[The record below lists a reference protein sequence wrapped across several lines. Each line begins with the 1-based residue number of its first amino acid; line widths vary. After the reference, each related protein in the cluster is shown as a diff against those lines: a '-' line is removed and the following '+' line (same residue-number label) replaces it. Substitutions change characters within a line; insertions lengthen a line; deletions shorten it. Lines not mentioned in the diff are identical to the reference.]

1 MIDPFLEAEYNNSA
15 KVPEAADIV
24 AEWIRAAADFRAS
37 HAHAEFDVAYGPSG
51 RQVVDMFWPDAGRD
65 GPIAMFIH
73 GGYWQRLDKSFV
85 SHLAAGLNAHGVAVA
100 MPSYDLCPAVT
111 LAVLTGQLRAAA
123 RFLRARHGRFDLA
136 IGHSAG
142 GHLAAMLLAAD
153 LVPAA
158 MPISGLFDLRP
169 LVHTTVN
176 DGVRFDAAEAWRL
189 SPLALPRPPGRVH
202 ALVGGNEGE
211 EYANQSRR
219 LARAWGGRWEVLP
232 GHDHFTIPGDLAA
245 PNSAMVAIA
254 RGLLPPV

>member
-15 KVPEAADIV
+15 KVPAAGGIV
-24 AEWIRAAADFRAS
+24 AGWVRAAADFRAG
-37 HAHAEFDVAYGPSG
+37 HRYAEFDVGYGPGG
-51 RQVVDMFWPDAGRD
+51 RQMMDIFWPGPARD
-65 GPIAMFIH
+65 VPVAMFIH

-100 MPSYDLCPAVT
+100 MPSYDLCPLVS
-111 LAVLTGQLRAAA
+111 LATLTGQLRAAA
-123 RFLRARHGRFDLA
+123 GFLRARHGRCDLA
-136 IGHSAG
+136 MGHSAG
-142 GHLAAMLLAAD
+142 GHLAAMLLAAG

-189 SPLALPRPPGRVH
+189 SPLALPRPSGRLH
-202 ALVGGNEGE
+202 ALVGGNEGD

-219 LARAWGGRWEVLP
+219 LARGWAGRWDVLP
-232 GHDHFTIPGDLAA
+232 WHDHFTIPGDLAA
-245 PNSAMVAIA
+245 PHSAMVAIA
-254 RGLLPPV
+254 RGLLPGG